1 MKRAHTFG
9 FELKPL
15 TEADTTYLRNKYIG
29 ADAKKQEKLWDKF
42 KDIQKLCRNTW
53 GPIYSRERA
62 KYVSGDYD
70 YEELVLS
77 IKKVSVESHVERS
90 LCRKKW

>member
-1 MKRAHTFG
+1 MKRAHTFD

-42 KDIQKLCRNTW
+42 
-53 GPIYSRERA
+53 
-62 KYVSGDYD
+62 
-70 YEELVLS
+70 
-77 IKKVSVESHVERS
+77 
-90 LCRKKW
+90 